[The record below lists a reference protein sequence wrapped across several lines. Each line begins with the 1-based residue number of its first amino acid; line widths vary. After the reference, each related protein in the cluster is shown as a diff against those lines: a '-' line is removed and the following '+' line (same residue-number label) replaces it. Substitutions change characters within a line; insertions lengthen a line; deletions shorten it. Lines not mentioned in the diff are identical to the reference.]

1 MKTLIKTLVI
11 SSPIVLLLLCKETN
25 SIELASQITAII
37 YAITFTLCKVIFGKF
52 LAKEAY

>member
-25 SIELASQITAII
+25 SLESASQITGII
-37 YAITFTLCKVIFGKF
+37 YAITFTLCKVIFGK
-52 LAKEAY
+52 LLTKEAY